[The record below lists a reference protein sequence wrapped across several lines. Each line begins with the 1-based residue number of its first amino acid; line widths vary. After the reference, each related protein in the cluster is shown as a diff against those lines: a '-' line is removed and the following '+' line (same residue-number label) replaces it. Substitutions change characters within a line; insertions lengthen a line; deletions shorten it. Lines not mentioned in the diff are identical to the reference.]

1 MLAKPFS
8 PALSHYGKMITNE
21 LNVGAKVKFLL
32 GAGNIDARIKSMN
45 VTMGYDKW
53 QLRADGQLNIAVNGL
68 KVPTNQES
76 GKDLDTPD
84 MRNQI
89 DYDGI
94 DLDSFGTGFGL
105 GFDLGA
111 TYDMHKF
118 VPGLTLSAA
127 ITDLGF
133 ISWKH
138 NVNAATPGPAWTFD
152 GFQNIALDSDQPD
165 YEQNKLDKQLEDLWD
180 DLKDCAN
187 FERKSEN
194 GSRTTALNAT
204 FTLGAARCPFTK
216 NLQVDSYL
224 HTVLQ
229 DVFHGLRGVFRLTT
243 NRHAGSIWL

>member
-1 MLAKPFS
+1 MDLLFYSNVTHHSFFEVLRTSASSMLATPFS

-32 GAGNIDARIKSMN
+32 GAGNIDACIKSMN

-68 KVPTNQES
+68 KAPTYQES
-76 GKDLDTPD
+76 GKDLNKPD

-111 TYDMHKF
+111 TYDRHKF

-127 ITDLGF
+127 LTDLGF

-138 NVNAATPGPAWTFD
+138 NVNAATHGTAFTFEW
-152 GFQNIALDSDQPD
+152 FQNIALDSDQPD
-165 YEQNKLDKQLEDLWD
+165 YEQNKLNQQLEDM
-180 DLKDCAN
+180 
-187 FERKSEN
+187 
-194 GSRTTALNAT
+194 
-204 FTLGAARCPFTK
+204 
-216 NLQVDSYL
+216 
-224 HTVLQ
+224 
-229 DVFHGLRGVFRLTT
+229 
-243 NRHAGSIWL
+243 

>member
-118 VPGLTLSAA
+118 VPGLTC
-127 ITDLGF
+127 GNYRPRF
-133 ISWKH
+133 H
-138 NVNAATPGPAWTFD
+138 
-152 GFQNIALDSDQPD
+152 
-165 YEQNKLDKQLEDLWD
+165 QLETQCECRYPWNSMDIRRVP
-180 DLKDCAN
+180 KH
-187 FERKSEN
+187 
-194 GSRTTALNAT
+194 RTG
-204 FTLGAARCPFTK
+204 F
-216 NLQVDSYL
+216 
-224 HTVLQ
+224 
-229 DVFHGLRGVFRLTT
+229 
-243 NRHAGSIWL
+243 